1 MISPLALC
9 FALSSLLEPASA
21 TFFHHKKFKQQVNNN
36 VVNNNQVVVNNVNN
50 VVNNNVNINVNQP
63 INTGFG
69 TVYGSGV
76 NGGFGCGGAC
86 NSPVFTSINTQVL
99 STSLTTFNTQIG
111 QQQYGNNN
119 AWFQQCIR
127 SANAGKSY
135 GGYFRAALTQ
145 EQIDEAHNTTLNA
158 LIGLTGVSP
167 EKDVRTEMVRVATE
181 HDLPLHLVKDYAAG
195 MQEVLVANNVTGPA
209 FDAVSAAA
217 KIEASDKLEVT
228 EDASSSSAAAA
239 TSSPAGDVLTSSAM
253 GMAASAV
260 VGIVYALI

>member
-9 FALSSLLEPASA
+9 IALSALLEPASA
-21 TFFHHKKFKQQVNNN
+21 TFFHHKNKKQQVNNK

-99 STSLTTFNTQIG
+99 STTLTTFNTQIG

-145 EQIDEAHNTTLNA
+145 DQIDEAHNVTLNA
-158 LIGLTGVSP
+158 LIGLTGVSTD
-167 EKDVRTEMVRVATE
+167 KDVRAEMVRVATE

-195 MQEVLVANNVTGPA
+195 MQEVLSANNVTGPA

-228 EDASSSSAAAA
+228 EDASTSAPTASPAAEVLKSSARGVA
-239 TSSPAGDVLTSSAM
+239 L
-253 GMAASAV
+253 SAV